1 MNDIIWEQ
9 EGGVARIILNR
20 PERKNAIAANMRTEL
35 AQAFDRANEDPSV
48 RAVIL
53 QARGDCFC
61 AGADV
66 DGIGNKAPFEDRKRL
81 QLHSHRM
88 IKSLYAL
95 EKPVIAAVRGPAVG
109 MGLSMVLACDFVIA
123 SENARFSCIFSR
135 RGLAPDTGSA
145 FMLSRLISPMKARD
159 LIYSGRFFNVQEAK
173 SLDLVAEVVSDESLE
188 AAVTEF
194 AMRYADLPTLS
205 IAMAKKMMQL
215 SLSPSLD
222 SFLDYEALIQ
232 PLMRTTEDFKE
243 GVASFRE
250 KRNPLFKGK

>member
-1 MNDIIWEQ
+1 MTDIVWEQ
-9 EGGVARIILNR
+9 ENGVARIILNR
-20 PERKNAIAANMRTEL
+20 PERKNAIAADMRTEL
-35 AQAFDRANEDPSV
+35 AQAFDRANEDTSV
-48 RAVIL
+48 RVVIL

-66 DGIGNKAPFEDRKRL
+66 DGMGKRAPFEDRKRL

-95 EKPVIAAVRGPAVG
+95 EKPVVAAVRGPAVG

-159 LIYSGRFFNVQEAK
+159 LVYSGRFFTSQEAK
-173 SLDLVAEVVSDESLE
+173 DLNLVTEVVSDESLE
-188 AAVTEF
+188 SSVTDF
-194 AMRYADLPTLS
+194 ATRYAGLPTLS

-232 PLMRTTEDFKE
+232 PLMRTTEDFQE
-243 GVASFRE
+243 GVTSFRE
-250 KRNPLFKGK
+250 KRDPDFKGR

>member
-1 MNDIIWEQ
+1 MSDIVWEQ
-9 EGGVARIILNR
+9 DSGIAHITLNR

-66 DGIGNKAPFEDRKRL
+66 EGMGNRAPFEDRKRL

-88 IKSLYAL
+88 IKSLYTL

-123 SENARFSCIFSR
+123 SETARFSCIFSR

-159 LIYSGRFFNVQEAK
+159 LIYSGRFFTSQEARD
-173 SLDLVAEVVSDESLE
+173 LDLVTDVVSDESLE
-188 AAVTEF
+188 SSVTEF
-194 AMRYADLPTLS
+194 AMKYAKLPTLS

-215 SLSPSLD
+215 SISPSLD

-232 PLMRTTEDFKE
+232 PLMRTTEDFQE

-250 KRNPLFKGK
+250 KRDPDFKGR